1 MREGKVAPPK
11 PILDSYKLEGTFL
24 IPSHVL
30 GKESK
35 EKLKINK
42 SVN

>member
-1 MREGKVAPPK
+1 MSFRVMRKGKVAPPK

-30 GKESK
+30 GKESNK
-35 EKLKINK
+35 EK
-42 SVN
+42 